1 MNRCGVGALG
11 LLGGLVGA
19 ALLALSGS
27 AHAGDWE
34 KLGSRKVNFVG
45 DKDTIA
51 VTAAEGLF
59 NAIKLDVDDGDLE
72 MYNVVVTFGD
82 GEKFSPETRFVFE
95 QGTRSRT
102 IDLPGAARIIR
113 KVEFLYRSKLKKG
126 RATLNLFGRHPDAAA
141 ESTPGPD
148 VAPPQG
154 TAPLWEELGKRQV
167 NFVVD
172 RDTIPVTAAEGRFD
186 AIKFDVED
194 GNLEMYNVVVT
205 FGDDSK
211 FSPETRFVFEEG
223 SRSRTIDLPGNTR
236 VIRKVDFLYRSKL
249 KDGRA
254 TLKLF
259 GRHGGA
265 AAAPV
270 APVAERA
277 WDKLGT
283 RKVKFI
289 GEKDTIAVTAK
300 AGLFDAIKFDV
311 DQGDLEMFNVV
322 VTFGDGSK
330 FSPETRFHF
339 DQGTRSR
346 WIDLPGEARIIKKV
360 AFFYRSTLKK
370 GHAAVTLFGHH
381 P

>member
-1 MNRCGVGALG
+1 MNRCGVGVW
-11 LLGGLVGA
+11 GLVGA
-19 ALLALSGS
+19 VLLALSGS

-95 QGTRSRT
+95 QGSRSRT
-102 IDLPGAARIIR
+102 IDLPGAARVIR

-126 RATLNLFGRHPDAAA
+126 RATLNLFGRHPDAAPA
-141 ESTPGPD
+141 PAPAPD
-148 VAPPQG
+148 PAPAPPS
-154 TAPLWEELGKRQV
+154 APLWEELGTRQV
-167 NFVVD
+167 SFVVD
-172 RDTIPVTAAEGRFD
+172 RDTTAVTAAEGRFD
-186 AIKFDVED
+186 AIKFEVED
-194 GNLEMYNVVVT
+194 GNLEMYDVVVT

-211 FSPETRFVFEEG
+211 FSPETRLVFEEG

-236 VIRKVDFLYRSKL
+236 IIRKVDFLYRSKL
-249 KDGRA
+249 KEGRA
-254 TLKLF
+254 TLKLL
-259 GRHGGA
+259 GRHAGA

-270 APVAERA
+270 APVAERV

-289 GEKDTIAVTAK
+289 AEKDTIAVTAK
-300 AGLFDAIKFDV
+300 AGVFDAIKFEV
-311 DQGDLEMFNVV
+311 DKGDLEMFNVV